1 MARIG
6 EKLIDDKDLN
16 DAIEQV
22 QQPRSNFQLAHFV
35 VGQHFTPEMQYYQI
49 LLELSDLLYKHQLS
63 SIDAEILEEKIKRK
77 ELKNNKID
85 DLKAKKLRINLA
97 KLKETLTA
105 TEKEIDFL
113 YTAWKSTPIKYTREQ
128 IEQAQP
134 DYWEKRLVHDVEM
147 QALSGAVNPAHLTSL
162 KQAGIL
168 DSFLE
173 SRAATNSEEK
183 PSELED

>member
-1 MARIG
+1 M
-6 EKLIDDKDLN
+6 IDDKDLN
-16 DAIEQV
+16 DAIEHV

-35 VGQHFTPEMQYYQI
+35 VGQHFTPEMQYYQL

-63 SIDAEILEEKIKRK
+63 SIDAEILEEKIKIK
-77 ELKNNKID
+77 KQKGTKVDL
-85 DLKAKKLRINLA
+85 LKAKKLEVNLS

-113 YTAWKSTPIKYTREQ
+113 YAAWKSAPVKYTREQ
-128 IEQAQP
+128 IEEAQP
-134 DYWEKRLVHDVEM
+134 EYWERRLVHDVEM

-168 DSFLE
+168 DKFLD
-173 SRAATNSEEK
+173 SRKAQQDSKSITEI
-183 PSELED
+183 ED